1 MKISIIAAIGK
12 NNELGAGN
20 SLLWHLSD
28 DLKTFKKITS
38 GHSIIMGRKTFES
51 IGKALK
57 NRINIVVTTQ
67 SIDIADIYT
76 AVDLNH
82 AIEIARTAGDDE
94 AFIIGGGQIYNY
106 AIDLADRL
114 YLTFVD
120 ASFENADVFFPTVNF
135 NEWQLTHTE
144 NFEKNENNDYNY
156 VLKVYDRKMI
166 V

>member
-38 GHSIIMGRKTFES
+38 GHCIIMGRKTFES

-57 NRINIVVTTQ
+57 GRINIVVTTRN
-67 SIDIADIYT
+67 IEVADIYT

-82 AIEIARTAGDDE
+82 AIEIARETGDE
-94 AFIIGGGQIYNY
+94 EVFIIGGGQIYNY

-120 ASFENADVFFPTVNF
+120 AEFKNAEVFFPDLNYE
-135 NEWQLTHTE
+135 EWQLLQSE
-144 NFEKNENNDYNY
+144 NFNKNENNEFNF
-156 VLKVYDRKMI
+156 VFKVFERKSSI
-166 V
+166 